1 VIAVVERQ
9 FRDTTFLT
17 ILKPILH
24 EGGSLMGSPR
34 HRLMTQ
40 ANRIS
45 DAGGS
50 GYAKATIE
58 GRRLHG
64 DGSTNRIHFKTA
76 WQITVW
82 M

>member
-1 VIAVVERQ
+1 
-9 FRDTTFLT
+9 
-17 ILKPILH
+17 
-24 EGGSLMGSPR
+24 MGSPR